1 MIKKIF
7 FIIIIF
13 SFLSECSGYKP
24 IYSKKEQNFMLGT
37 IETIGN
43 EKLNKIIVRNIKS
56 TGKGSKKNTRIINL
70 KMETMVEK
78 NIKSKD
84 SKGNPN
90 KYEIKIFTNLVI
102 NQDEGKTL
110 NKNFYISNIYNAFE
124 SEFEQNKYEKTVEKT
139 LISKISQKLIIY
151 LQTSL

>member
-7 FIIIIF
+7 FII
-13 SFLSECSGYKP
+13 LSECSGYKP
-24 IYSKKEQNFMLGT
+24 IYSKKEQNFKLGT
-37 IETIGN
+37 IETTGN

-56 TGKGSKKNTRIINL
+56 TGKGSEKNTKIINL
-70 KMETMVEK
+70 KIETMVEK

-110 NKNFYISNIYNAFE
+110 SKNFYISNIYNAFE
-124 SEFEQNKYEKTVEKT
+124 SEFEQNKYEKTIEKT